1 MPAVGDIIACD
12 IDILI
17 FYAAPW
23 LTSLLHTVN
32 ASGQGRLSQGGCLQ
46 SLSWHHEADGSLRPT
61 LRNLS
66 AFRRTSSITE
76 SSDIYSNLDSCR

>member
-12 IDILI
+12 IDIFL

-32 ASGQGRLSQGGCLQ
+32 ARGQGRLSQWGRLER
-46 SLSWHHEADGSLRPT
+46 SSWHHEADGSLR
-61 LRNLS
+61 
-66 AFRRTSSITE
+66 
-76 SSDIYSNLDSCR
+76 SNAKKS

>member
-17 FYAAPW
+17 FYAEPW

-32 ASGQGRLSQGGCLQ
+32 ARGQGRLPKGAAFQ
-46 SLSWHHEADGSLRPT
+46 SLSWHHEADGSLRS
-61 LRNLS
+61 S
-66 AFRRTSSITE
+66 AKKS
-76 SSDIYSNLDSCR
+76 